1 MPLVITSV
9 MTKGILYYSDNGK
22 LSSLFELIA
31 KPGTTNAKW
40 LEQQYAQK
48 KILPLEATRGNAA
61 LLKALIVLNERPAFQ
76 KQNRSYQRFQKQGKQ
91 AFRCDCGF

>member
-1 MPLVITSV
+1 MDTINNAIDILTLDELNLDD
-9 MTKGILYYSDNGK
+9 TLYYSDNGK

-48 KILPLEATRGNAA
+48 KFCL
-61 LLKALIVLNERPAFQ
+61 
-76 KQNRSYQRFQKQGKQ
+76 
-91 AFRCDCGF
+91 